1 MITEEEIAALNSLE
15 YVTLIRG
22 RYEEAVELLESGVRS
37 ALSGV
42 VPRFHL
48 EMVINSWRRK

>member
-1 MITEEEIAALNSLE
+1 VITEEEIAALNSLE